1 MSSFPLES
9 TLNVVA
15 IEHWPL
21 ARLLP
26 YTRTPR
32 NNDPAVD
39 QMAASILEFGFRI
52 PCVAKSTGERVDG
65 HLRRRPKSRC
75 FACSPIVPRPELRP
89 FQGWAIAGCWGNT
102 VCYAAMQPWRTA
114 IRRCWMKRPVDLIW
128 TDPPYNVDYPNV
140 SKNHPAFNR
149 KRPILNDRLGARFR
163 DFPGEALTGMLPRCK
178 GAVYI

>member
-65 HLRRRPKSRC
+65 HLRL
-75 FACSPIVPRPELRP
+75 RPE
-89 FQGWAIAGCWGNT
+89 T
-102 VCYAAMQPWRTA
+102 V
-114 IRRCWMKRPVDLIW
+114 PVALADKLADAQIK
-128 TDPPYNVDYPNV
+128 VFRLL
-140 SKNHPAFNR
+140 ANR
-149 KRPILNDRLGARFR
+149 SA
-163 DFPGEALTGMLPRCK
+163 T
-178 GAVYI
+178 